1 MRSVPMFKNW
11 ARSRLDRVV
20 QLLHRKRVKAGTVI
34 IKQGDPP
41 DNVYFVF
48 DGRCVSSIRASHSA
62 FTFRHRPPMH
72 ILPDPPDT
80 LVSRSRCVVM
90 KDVIIKSSNRWPSG
104 PKSWTTKVRQTV
116 QPFKVLEMGKGA
128 IFGEKVGL
136 GAQAASKV
144 SHLRPARESLPWTRC
159 WRASDD

>member
-1 MRSVPMFKNW
+1 MESGLTTATIRATTETVDLLVLYKSDYDSIMNEYKQTERVEALRLLRSVPMFKNW

-48 DGRCVSSIRASHSA
+48 EG
-62 FTFRHRPPMH
+62 
-72 ILPDPPDT
+72 
-80 LVSRSRCVVM
+80 RCVVM
-90 KDVIIKSSNRWPSG
+90 MDLKIKSSNRWPSG

-116 QPFKVLEMGKGA
+116 QPFIQE
-128 IFGEKVGL
+128 F
-136 GAQAASKV
+136 
-144 SHLRPARESLPWTRC
+144 RAR
-159 WRASDD
+159 